1 MFHHQYC
8 CCLFFW
14 QIFCINECN
23 VHIPFHSF
31 KLSWTVDSC
40 HNTGF
45 LLLLWFIWFFFRK
58 QKGLCPYLLLYISKL
73 KKSTQKVRSEEK
85 RKKLVLS
92 DKSVA
97 ILLFEGNNLLSQC
110 RTRANSC
117 KKLDLYFWI
126 VGSTLLKSYHF
137 LRSICS
143 MTLVSWPLY
152 RKGWKQCH
160 THETWMLSG
169 MLVHM
174 LHGNISSVASLSHIS
189 SDAPP

>member
-1 MFHHQYC
+1 MLSFSFV
-8 CCLFFW
+8 LFLCYLLCF
-14 QIFCINECN
+14 IINIAAVYFSDRYFVSTN
-23 VHIPFHSF
+23 ATSTFHSIVSSYPGR
-31 KLSWTVDSC
+31 LILVTVQVSFYSY
-40 HNTGF
+40 GSYV
-45 LLLLWFIWFFFRK
+45 FFFRK

-143 MTLVSWPLY
+143 MALVL
-152 RKGWKQCH
+152 
-160 THETWMLSG
+160 
-169 MLVHM
+169 
-174 LHGNISSVASLSHIS
+174 
-189 SDAPP
+189 

>member
-8 CCLFFW
+8 CFLFFW

-23 VHIPFHSF
+23 IHIPFHSF

-40 HNTGF
+40 HSTGF

-110 RTRANSC
+110 RNQG
-117 KKLDLYFWI
+117 KLLQKSWSVFLDCWI
-126 VGSTLLKSYHF
+126 SIVEVLSF
-137 LRSICS
+137 L
-143 MTLVSWPLY
+143 T
-152 RKGWKQCH
+152 
-160 THETWMLSG
+160 
-169 MLVHM
+169 VHM
-174 LHGNISSVASLSHIS
+174 LYGISIMTSI
-189 SDAPP
+189 